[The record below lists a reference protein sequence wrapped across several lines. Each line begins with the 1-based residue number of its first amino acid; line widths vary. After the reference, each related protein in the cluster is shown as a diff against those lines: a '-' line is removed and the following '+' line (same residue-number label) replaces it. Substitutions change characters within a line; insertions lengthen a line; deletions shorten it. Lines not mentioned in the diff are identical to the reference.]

1 MKCVPHIFSRKT
13 QYTINSI
20 GAARPIFIEKA
31 ISEVDKVTK
40 VVTPILSF
48 EKYNPYDNDD
58 YRISDFSL
66 ENLIAVG
73 KSLNPTSLIGD
84 TATSID
90 NIETQLSN
98 LE

>member
-1 MKCVPHIFSRKT
+1 MKCIPHLVSRKT
-13 QYTINSI
+13 QHITNEVGTS
-20 GAARPIFIEKA
+20 RPIFIEKA
-31 ISEVDKVTK
+31 TSEVDKVTK
-40 VVTPILSF
+40 VVTSKLSL
-48 EKYNPYDNDD
+48 EVYNPYDKDD

-84 TATSID
+84 TAISID